1 MPRETWLSGYQPTV
15 FDQIVGCLWLECWL
29 VASTSPPLVNSTT
42 DRKVYQTLPSLQE
55 LGDVNQ
61 ELALLIQLNKN
72 NVFNWTHFDGVEVNT
87 GKRQR
92 DRETERQRER
102 EKERKRER
110 EKERHTNSLIAT
122 DVRYLP
128 ESFSLILVRQSS
140 AFSLCSQEQVTQSP
154 NPCIRTRSRV
164 MLLWSTDISS
174 CSLRPN
180 KEPKDK

>member
-42 DRKVYQTLPSLQE
+42 DRKVYQTLPSLQV
-55 LGDVNQ
+55 LGDVKQ

-87 GKRQR
+87 ER

-102 EKERKRER
+102 ETERKRER
-110 EKERHTNSLIAT
+110 ETYKQPDCHWCKRLTRIFLSNTGSSKFGIFFVFSRTGDSITEPMHSNSIEG
-122 DVRYLP
+122 DVT
-128 ESFSLILVRQSS
+128 LVNWYFFMFLTPQ
-140 AFSLCSQEQVTQSP
+140 Q
-154 NPCIRTRSRV
+154 RT
-164 MLLWSTDISS
+164 
-174 CSLRPN
+174 
-180 KEPKDK
+180 

>member
-42 DRKVYQTLPSLQE
+42 DRKVYQTLPSLQV

-92 DRETERQRER
+92 DRETER
-102 EKERKRER
+102 KRER
-110 EKERHTNSLIAT
+110 ETYKQPDCHWCKILTRIFLSNTGSPKFGIFFVFSRTGDSITEPMHSNSIEG
-122 DVRYLP
+122 DVT
-128 ESFSLILVRQSS
+128 LVNWNFFMFLTPQ
-140 AFSLCSQEQVTQSP
+140 Q
-154 NPCIRTRSRV
+154 RT
-164 MLLWSTDISS
+164 
-174 CSLRPN
+174 
-180 KEPKDK
+180 

>member
-15 FDQIVGCLWLECWL
+15 FDQIVDCLWLECWL

-42 DRKVYQTLPSLQE
+42 DRKVYQTLPSLQV

-92 DRETERQRER
+92 
-102 EKERKRER
+102 KRER
-110 EKERHTNSLIAT
+110 ETYKQPDCHWCKRLTRIFLSNTGSPKFGIFFVFSRTGDSITEPMHSNSIEG
-122 DVRYLP
+122 DVT
-128 ESFSLILVRQSS
+128 LVNWNFFMFLTPQ
-140 AFSLCSQEQVTQSP
+140 Q
-154 NPCIRTRSRV
+154 RT
-164 MLLWSTDISS
+164 
-174 CSLRPN
+174 
-180 KEPKDK
+180 

>member
-42 DRKVYQTLPSLQE
+42 DRKVYQTLPSLQV
-55 LGDVNQ
+55 LGDVKQ

-92 DRETERQRER
+92 DRETER
-102 EKERKRER
+102 KRER
-110 EKERHTNSLIAT
+110 ETYKQPDCHWCKILTRIFLSNTGSPKFGIFFVFSRTGDSITEPMHSNSIEG
-122 DVRYLP
+122 DVT
-128 ESFSLILVRQSS
+128 LVNWNFFMFLTPQ
-140 AFSLCSQEQVTQSP
+140 Q
-154 NPCIRTRSRV
+154 RT
-164 MLLWSTDISS
+164 
-174 CSLRPN
+174 
-180 KEPKDK
+180 

>member
-1 MPRETWLSGYQPTV
+1 M
-15 FDQIVGCLWLECWL
+15 
-29 VASTSPPLVNSTT
+29 ASTSPPLVNSTT
-42 DRKVYQTLPSLQE
+42 DRKVYQTLPSLQV

-72 NVFNWTHFDGVEVNT
+72 NVFNWTHFDGVEGY
-87 GKRQR
+87 GK
-92 DRETERQRER
+92 ETERQ
-102 EKERKRER
+102 RER

-122 DVRYLP
+122 DVRDLP

-164 MLLWSTDISS
+164 MLLWSTEISS

>member
-42 DRKVYQTLPSLQE
+42 DCKVYQTLPSLQV

-87 GKRQR
+87 ER
-92 DRETERQRER
+92 DRETER
-102 EKERKRER
+102 KRER
-110 EKERHTNSLIAT
+110 ETYKQPDCYWCKRLTRIFLSNTGSSKFGIFFVFSRTGDSITEPMHSNSIEG
-122 DVRYLP
+122 DVT
-128 ESFSLILVRQSS
+128 LVNWYFFMFLTPQ
-140 AFSLCSQEQVTQSP
+140 Q
-154 NPCIRTRSRV
+154 RT
-164 MLLWSTDISS
+164 
-174 CSLRPN
+174 
-180 KEPKDK
+180 

>member
-42 DRKVYQTLPSLQE
+42 DRKVYQTLPSLQV

-92 DRETERQRER
+92 
-102 EKERKRER
+102 ER

-122 DVRYLP
+122 DVRDLP

-164 MLLWSTDISS
+164 MLLWSTEISS

>member
-42 DRKVYQTLPSLQE
+42 DRKVYQTLPSLQV

-92 DRETERQRER
+92 DTET
-102 EKERKRER
+102 ERKRER

-122 DVRYLP
+122 DVRDLP

-164 MLLWSTDISS
+164 MLLWSTEISS

>member
-1 MPRETWLSGYQPTV
+1 M
-15 FDQIVGCLWLECWL
+15 
-29 VASTSPPLVNSTT
+29 ASTSPPLVNSTT
-42 DRKVYQTLPSLQE
+42 DRKVYQTLPSLQV

-92 DRETERQRER
+92 
-102 EKERKRER
+102 ER

-122 DVRYLP
+122 DVRDLP

-164 MLLWSTDISS
+164 MLLWSTEISS